1 MAKKAEGN
9 VLRDY
14 GGTILAAVVLA
25 FLVRF
30 FVIEPYF
37 IPSFTMRP
45 TLERGDLIIVSKW
58 PFGFRIPFFQKRISA
73 GRLPQRGE
81 VVLFSPPDDLDRDLI
96 KRVIGLEGDRVQMK
110 KGQLFLNEKPIT
122 FKSTQN
128 ELCGTESIQNDESH
142 RVCWEPPVVEDF
154 GPKVVPEGSVFL
166 MSDLRTSVSTDQSKN
181 QIWGIFPL
189 SSLKGKVLWI
199 GLSIEPRSFG
209 DSLGHYP
216 RLRFE
221 RMFRR
226 IE

>member
-14 GGTILAAVVLA
+14 GGTILVAVILA

-45 TLERGDLIIVSKW
+45 TLERGDLIFVSKW
-58 PFGFRIPFFQKRISA
+58 PFGFRIPFFQNRISE

-81 VVLFSPPDDLDRDLI
+81 VVLFSPPEDLDRDLI
-96 KRVIGLEGDRVQMK
+96 KRVIGLEGDRVQIK
-110 KGQLFLNEKPIT
+110 KGQLFLNEKAVN
-122 FKSTQN
+122 FKSTLNDFCGN
-128 ELCGTESIQNDESH
+128 ESVQQGETH
-142 RVCWEPPVVEDF
+142 RVCWEPPALEDF
-154 GPKVVPEGSVFL
+154 GPQVVPIGSVFL
-166 MSDLRTSVSTDQSKN
+166 ISDLRTGVSTDPSKN

-189 SSLKGKVLWI
+189 SSLKGKVLWV
-199 GLSIEPRSFG
+199 GLSIQPRSLG
-209 DSLGHYP
+209 DSSGPFP
-216 RLRFE
+216 RLRLE

-226 IE
+226 VE